1 MPIFYFLKITR
12 NREEYCSFESC
23 NKQVTNT
30 KNHTKN
36 QGIKMKFKFKLHTKK
51 NIYTE
56 QCKIKIIYVYEKL
69 KIENFSFLKKNS

>member
-36 QGIKMKFKFKLHTKK
+36 QGIKMKFKLHLNYILRRTFILNNAK
-51 NIYTE
+51 
-56 QCKIKIIYVYEKL
+56 
-69 KIENFSFLKKNS
+69 